1 MDVRRTAKRLLIGGA
16 LAAVIGLV
24 GAMVTDS
31 ATKLSYQIMVADPAT
46 SGRLPACKPTVLF
59 VDRTSGKELPCSG
72 TPEGGYTDAER
83 QEILQVA
90 AGLAA
95 DDGTIDAV
103 DEFKLSEL
111 GTQIGLRHHDATNTA
126 ATWAFGIVGILGAA
140 AFVTGIVVR
149 LVANARRK
157 VPGR

>member
-31 ATKLSYQIMVADPAT
+31 ATKLSYQIMVAEPGA

-72 TPEGGYTDAER
+72 TPEGGYTNAER
-83 QEILQVA
+83 QEILQ
-90 AGLAA
+90 LAA
-95 DDGTIDAV
+95 TMAADGTVDAV
-103 DEFKLSEL
+103 DGFKLSEL
-111 GTQIGLRHHDATNTA
+111 GTEIGLRHHDATNTA
-126 ATWAFGIVGILGAA
+126 TTWAFGTVGILGAA
-140 AFVTGIVVR
+140 AFVTGIVLR